1 MPGRKE
7 SCVSEERGR
16 KLGRLES
23 LRAGSAEAFAAD
35 LKRRGQAAK
44 GLERDL
50 LTKVPILYGSP
61 GSLEPHGDPGIVLAK
76 IHQEE
81 LQRRNGGG
89 LFGSSRAEDDVRLPF
104 ERAMGWLCV
113 LYFLWMFFAG

>member
-1 MPGRKE
+1 MADE
-7 SCVSEERGR
+7 TGR
-16 KLGRLES
+16 KLGRLD
-23 LRAGSAEAFAAD
+23 AIGGGSPEAFAAD
-35 LKRRGQAAK
+35 LKRRGEAAK

-50 LTKVPILYGSP
+50 LTKVPLLYGSP
-61 GSLEPHGDPGIVLAK
+61 GSLEPQGDPGIVLAK

-89 LFGSSRAEDDVRLPF
+89 VFGSQRTEADVQLPF
-104 ERAMGWLCV
+104 ERAMGWLFI